1 MLPCLPFFL
10 PHSSSSSAF
19 LSSGCVL
26 PFFFLC
32 AFFSLFLV
40 VAASWTTVAPK
51 KHGSQKL
58 EDQRSAGFCAQPTSQ
73 TEPSQAKPS
82 HSNTEPTPAKPSQT
96 RAKPKPEPSQHKQRG
111 PGDKGTR
118 DRGTRGPGDRGTRGL
133 GGQGTWG
140 PGTRG
145 CKDNI
150 TTEWLSGGAKFP
162 IPDRPGRPRLVHRR
176 RVWKH
181 DSLQRRWDF
190 GGYKDETIMI
200 TIVARECSTM
210 TLDIIPLRN
219 DTIRVY
225 PAGSRFH
232 ALNLNSQ
239 CPRPTCSSER
249 GVNSVY
255 LEISTEAT
263 IRKPESDLSPKHDV
277 LSSCRGSELGI
288 LRRPT
293 QEWSGGGASS
303 FRLLALLLHLFLLLD
318 SVCN

>member
-10 PHSSSSSAF
+10 PHSSSAF

-73 TEPSQAKPS
+73 TEPSQAKPRDQG
-82 HSNTEPTPAKPSQT
+82 T
-96 RAKPKPEPSQHKQRG
+96 RG
-111 PGDKGTR
+111 PGTGGPGDQ
-118 DRGTRGPGDRGTRGL
+118 GPGDRGTRGL

-181 DSLQRRWDF
+181 DSLQRR
-190 GGYKDETIMI
+190 
-200 TIVARECSTM
+200 
-210 TLDIIPLRN
+210 
-219 DTIRVY
+219 
-225 PAGSRFH
+225 
-232 ALNLNSQ
+232 
-239 CPRPTCSSER
+239 
-249 GVNSVY
+249 
-255 LEISTEAT
+255 
-263 IRKPESDLSPKHDV
+263 
-277 LSSCRGSELGI
+277 
-288 LRRPT
+288 
-293 QEWSGGGASS
+293 
-303 FRLLALLLHLFLLLD
+303 
-318 SVCN
+318 

>member
-1 MLPCLPFFL
+1 MCSSFFL
-10 PHSSSSSAF
+10 FVCFLFAFSCCSS
-19 LSSGCVL
+19 
-26 PFFFLC
+26 
-32 AFFSLFLV
+32 
-40 VAASWTTVAPK
+40 
-51 KHGSQKL
+51 KL
-58 EDQRSAGFCAQPTSQ
+58 DNRRTEEAREPEARGPEERRLLRSANEPNRA
-73 TEPSQAKPS
+73 EPSQA
-82 HSNTEPTPAKPSQT
+82 EPQQHRADASQAKPNPSQAKA
-96 RAKPKPEPSQHKQRG
+96 RAKPAQAKGTRGQGDQG
-111 PGDKGTR
+111 PGDQ
-118 DRGTRGPGDRGTRGL
+118 GTRGPGDRGTRGL